1 MFSDAIR
8 VDKCTIG
15 IHGLDESGIHE
26 YLDSFVVV
34 FINDILVYSTNHV
47 EREEH
52 LKIVMEVLK
61 EKKLFA
67 KLKKCE
73 SWLEEVSFLGHV
85 GNDLRIFRRSKIS

>member
-1 MFSDAIR
+1 
-8 VDKCTIG
+8 
-15 IHGLDESGIHE
+15 
-26 YLDSFVVV
+26 VVV